1 MPPAHTTLADF
12 FNALVNNIEQ
22 LILTGEEPYPA
33 ERTLITSGMTLFGVE
48 SLYRGEVKLLTPEM
62 NTPYR
67 AKPPS
72 TFWRA

>member
-48 SLYRGEVKLLTPEM
+48 SLYRGEVKLLTGRGKREEGRQPR
-62 NTPYR
+62 TQLG
-67 AKPPS
+67 S
-72 TFWRA
+72 